1 MEESRVQNVLNERNN
16 QSAKLMRGRR
26 HLFRTFSMP
35 SFKKCVRFCRLNR
48 INYIDN
54 KRQLPPL
61 RWQRSKIGYDILT
74 LEKRN
79 EWTRDEADRSR
90 A

>member
-1 MEESRVQNVLNERNN
+1 MADSYLVTIF
-16 QSAKLMRGRR
+16 G
-26 HLFRTFSMP
+26 
-35 SFKKCVRFCRLNR
+35 KKCVRFCRLNR

-54 KRQLPPL
+54 NRQLPPL